1 MSKAVVIDRNGDAGV
16 LKYVDV
22 NVGEPGKGEVL
33 IEHTAIGLNR
43 YDVEYRAGARKVPSF
58 PAILGVE
65 AVGVV
70 RQLGSGVEALNVG
83 DRVGYCTAPG
93 GAYSEARLINQKY
106 LFKIADDVSDEVA
119 AAVMLKAMAAHYLTH
134 RIYDV
139 RPGTFALVHGVSGG
153 VGRILCQWAR
163 YKGGK
168 VIGVVE
174 SGARLDVAREA
185 GCSYVVNLKDD
196 DITKEVMAITG
207 DRGVNVVYDPIGA
220 AVSKVSFSALGH
232 FGLYISYGSIS
243 GRMPSVSMS
252 MLSARSWFI
261 TSPAIQH
268 YKRSRLELGLTAM
281 EIFEMLR
288 RKHIRAEI
296 SKTYKFKD
304 IAKAHKD
311 LEDRKLVGL
320 GVITV

>member
-1 MSKAVVIDRNGDAGV
+1 MSKAVVIDKHGDASV

-22 NVGEPGKGEVL
+22 DVGEPGKGEVL

-43 YDVEYRAGARKVPSF
+43 YDVEHRDGTRKVPSF
-58 PAILGVE
+58 PAVLGVE

-70 RQLGSGVEALNVG
+70 KKLGPDTEALSVG

-93 GAYSEARLINQKY
+93 GAYSEARVLNQRY
-106 LFKIADDVSDEVA
+106 LYKIADDVSDELA
-119 AAVMLKAMAAHYLTH
+119 AAIMLKGMAAHYLTH

-139 RPGTFALVHGVSGG
+139 RPGTFVLVYGVSGG
-153 VGRILCQWAR
+153 VGRILCQWAS

-174 SGARLDVAREA
+174 SNARSNVAREV
-185 GCSYVVNLKDD
+185 GCSYVMSLKDD
-196 DITKEVMAITG
+196 NIAKEVMAITG
-207 DRGVNVVYDPIGA
+207 ERGVNVVYDPLGA
-220 AVSKVSFSALGH
+220 AVSKLSFSVLGH
-232 FGLYISYGSIS
+232 FGLYASYGSIS

-252 MLSARSWFI
+252 MLSSRSWFI
-261 TSPAIQH
+261 TSPSIQH

-281 EIFEMLR
+281 EIYEVLR
-288 RKHIRAEI
+288 RGHIKVEVG
-296 SKTYKFKD
+296 KVYKFTD

-311 LEDRKLVGL
+311 LEDRKLTGL
-320 GVITV
+320 GVITM